1 MLSSILSFIRKRK
14 GATHILFFVLVLFV
28 LCSLGLFLGCE
39 LLVANSALFPDR
51 HSFDT
56 ALDFIFFIYFAA
68 QTGII
73 VFVCIKY
80 IRPLY
85 QSDCLIFETYDRIA
99 NSKGITRSGYS
110 GNFYE
115 VVDTVIRQHK
125 DSWNRELSANLLRH
139 KAELSQLQSQI
150 NPHFLYNT
158 LESIRG
164 LALMKNVPEIAEMLE
179 SLSQLFRNN
188 TRKIGLLVPLSDE
201 IKNVDNYILI
211 QKFRFQDRFTFEKK
225 IADGDR
231 DLTKCLIPNFIIQP
245 ILENAITHGLES
257 KPSGGK
263 ITLSIYSTQSRLLLQ
278 VSDNGSGIPDKKLR
292 ELISLLNSEKMAD
305 TADSIHVGIG
315 IININQRIK
324 MQYGNEYGL
333 SIASTIN
340 VGTQVEITLP
350 LQ

>member
-1 MLSSILSFIRKRK
+1 MWSFIVKCK
-14 GATHILFFVLVLFV
+14 GSTHILLIVLLLFV
-28 LCSLGLFLGCE
+28 LCSAGLFLICG
-39 LLVANSALFPDR
+39 LLLTLEPSFPDR
-51 HSFDT
+51 ASFD
-56 ALDFIFFIYFAA
+56 AAFDILFVCYFAVQVA
-68 QTGII
+68 VI
-73 VFVCIKY
+73 VVVCMKY
-80 IRPLY
+80 LKLLY
-85 QSDCLIFETYDRIA
+85 RADRVVFEAYTRIMGERGFSQDLA
-99 NSKGITRSGYS
+99 GTNICEVIDAVIT
-110 GNFYE
+110 
-115 VVDTVIRQHK
+115 QHK
-125 DSWNRELSANLLRH
+125 DSRNRELTANLLRH

-211 QKFRFQDRFTFEKK
+211 QKFRFRDRFSFEKQ
-225 IADGDR
+225 IVNDGR
-231 DLTKCLIPNFIIQP
+231 DLMKCLIPNFIIQP
-245 ILENAITHGLES
+245 ILENAITHGLED
-257 KPSGGK
+257 KPSGGE
-263 ITLSIYSTQSRLLLQ
+263 IVLCVYSTQSRLIIR
-278 VSDNGSGIPDKKLR
+278 VSDNGSGIPDKNLR
-292 ELISLLNSEKMAD
+292 ELVALLNSENA
-305 TADSIHVGIG
+305 AELSDSVHVGIG

-333 SIASTIN
+333 SIASTVG